1 MKIIFVN
8 FLVLILFIPVFLPAQ
23 LLINLPDTIVISVN
37 KQIILMPGSR
47 LDSLRQEAKSGKVHY
62 KIAGIESS
70 QQRAQIRLAVP
81 QVFPLPQV
89 LDQIIFYYSLIPAEG
104 DRLRDQVYVYPYFAD
119 TDEQPYITC
128 TYQPIGKFFF
138 TIGRWSVI
146 PVPPAPDS
154 QQRDIYNQII
164 NAMLD
169 DYQIMENVNPEIIQR
184 IARKNKLQVEQV
196 QKIYENTILWQEAQ

>member
-1 MKIIFVN
+1 
-8 FLVLILFIPVFLPAQ
+8 
-23 LLINLPDTIVISVN
+23 
-37 KQIILMPGSR
+37 MPGSR

-89 LDQIIFYYSLIPAEG
+89 LDQIIFYYSLIPAED